1 MNVLKDQVLIEPD
14 TVKQSSLIVEKPIE
28 QRGKVIVHGGVEE
41 FGDSSNI
48 SVIFG
53 EDFDSLELTVNG
65 ENKRLLLMPKT
76 NIKIFF
82 KD

>member
-1 MNVLKDQVLIEPD
+1 MHVLKDQVLIEPE

-28 QRGKVIVHGGVEE
+28 QRGKVVVHGHVEE
-41 FGDSSNI
+41 FGNLSNI

-53 EDFDSLELTVNG
+53 EDFDSLELTLNG
-65 ENKRLLLMPKT
+65 ENKRLLLMHKS

>member
-1 MNVLKDQVLIEPD
+1 MNVLKDQVLVEPD

-28 QRGKVIVHGGVEE
+28 QRGKVVVHGSIEE
-41 FGDSSNI
+41 FENSSNI

-53 EDFDSLELTVNG
+53 EDFDSLELTLNG

>member
-1 MNVLKDQVLIEPD
+1 MFVLKDQVLVEPD

-28 QRGKVIVHGGVEE
+28 QRGKVVVHGHIEE
-41 FGDSSNI
+41 FADSSNI

-53 EDFDSLELTVNG
+53 EDFDSLDLTLNG
-65 ENKRLLLMPKT
+65 ENKKLLLMHKS